1 MPCNCV
7 NTRSTL
13 GILRLRLCM
22 TDLKMRPSGITLT
35 AIWEL
40 CAMIELRAWP
50 CVLYLENAW
59 FSAVRGWSLTIRILL
74 HLGCSINASR
84 HRGRARL
91 SQAAGKTLY
100 GHEDVSGHG
109 FIRAAKLLKMNNTA

>member
-1 MPCNCV
+1 
-7 NTRSTL
+7 
-13 GILRLRLCM
+13 M
-22 TDLKMRPSGITLT
+22 TDLKIRPSGITLI
-35 AIWEL
+35 AIWEF

-59 FSAVRGWSLTIRILL
+59 LSAVQSWSLTIRILL

-91 SQAAGKTLY
+91 SQAAEKCSMGVKTCQ
-100 GHEDVSGHG
+100 GTDSIPPAPACRGC
-109 FIRAAKLLKMNNTA
+109 RSPA

>member
-1 MPCNCV
+1 
-7 NTRSTL
+7 
-13 GILRLRLCM
+13 M

-59 FSAVRGWSLTIRILL
+59 FSAVQGWSLTIRILL
-74 HLGCSINASR
+74 HLGCFINASR
-84 HRGRARL
+84 H
-91 SQAAGKTLY
+91 

-109 FIRAAKLLKMNNTA
+109 FIRAAKLLKMNNTDLPKACAERTK